1 MTGLILLSNTT
12 VYKDK
17 LVIKKETLEELFV
30 SMVDLEEG
38 SELLRQ
44 ILSRS

>member
-1 MTGLILLSNTT
+1 MTGLILLRNTT

-38 SELLRQ
+38 PELLRQ